1 LVDQD
6 GAPVTPY
13 QYGTWVF
20 EYINGANSQ
29 SGLPKDDGCFI
40 LKICC
45 QVHGG

>member
-1 LVDQD
+1 LVDQN

-13 QYGTWVF
+13 QYGIWVF
-20 EYINGANSQ
+20 EYINGA
-29 SGLPKDDGCFI
+29 GLEAKDDGCFI